1 MKSGDEIY
9 DVNKYTDDE
18 LYSVLDLVNPTD
30 RELEARLYHLINK
43 YKNMETDSG
52 DKLANFFNNIYARFF
67 ELVDDDGQPENSDKT
82 DENMEGTDIGGTQ
95 EKGGEKIELT
105 KNLEY
110 VRDPQS
116 INPLLKQTITRIIS
130 VDSQYRNNKKTTLST
145 NFSFNLS
152 DSMRDVVALRLHSI
166 QIPKT
171 WYTINKNYGANFFYL
186 KGNSPGIADGNY
198 DYKIAIKAGNYTAS
212 ELITT
217 VNTSITTL
225 KSTYTD
231 TSFGTTDIT
240 YNTYTGRSTLTLD
253 ITKIYNEPS
262 FSLYFPT
269 FSWHE
274 IESAVGTFT
283 TIPSILG
290 YNSTTD
296 VSNSVASIYVPNSV
310 YSMSNSNFSDSD
322 TFWLDSSNNYFKIIQ
337 YPGYADSN
345 YVYSYNDVSY
355 QTITITS
362 SLQVDASYNRTEL
375 VTNFNTQL
383 AASYDLS
390 GASIKLITITD
401 LSANNYGKYYY
412 KFTLPLN
419 PYTQTLTKDSKTV
432 ALFPQDNNL
441 WIGSGSCFKL
451 EKTSYELSDIKGE
464 SETSTSDFNVGNAVY
479 IYLKCKRSGYTESN
493 GFTKNSV
500 GIKITP
506 GTYALDAYIARIN
519 ADIAS
524 TGADNDNIFTLDS
537 NPELITTSFAVNAKS
552 EYKPRTRY
560 YLRKTFGTE
569 SYSIDA
575 SNYYFGST
583 LNMSLVD
590 YNFSSNSSSI
600 SGEILS
606 QSTYELPFDTTFF
619 VVKPYSTLDI
629 GNKNAAAYEVM
640 FTKSVYEYLVD
651 DPSYNLS
658 DSANPPFYNDS
669 DLKTIINYTIQYWQD
684 PILGIYPFSDTTVEF
699 GNYNSSS
706 GTIDI
711 SLNMV
716 INVELTT
723 KDYNVYYVDPSG
735 SWSNY
740 LDLDSSYNLESYMTY
755 DSRFGFSYSDIIG
768 TTVRFSNQITIT
780 SSNNTFYLKAT
791 GDGVYDTTGAN
802 TLTVVVDKG
811 TYTVDEIIDNIN
823 SKLASVSPGSLVQK
837 DSSGYVT
844 FRMNVNKVY
853 QTKDYRIVFYDPYSF
868 VKCVTGSS
876 SVQNTSWDSTI
887 GWILGFHTLTEYP
900 LGSSYIEVDANDSTL
915 QYYSGT
921 ESEYT
926 YNTSTNIAT
935 IMGDTNVNVN
945 LYNYFM
951 IILDDYA
958 QNHLNDGMVTIT
970 PAESNITP
978 SSYANRAT
986 YRCDP
991 ETGEQVF
998 YGTTNAGNKNTAKEV
1013 YSANQKLAARKAT
1026 AKIYSSGPFIQDIFA
1041 LIPLNVSGLAN
1052 GAVFTDTGSALNK
1065 QERWYFGPVN
1075 IRRMTVKLIN
1085 DRGEVVDLNGSNW
1098 SLSFQCDQLYQQKST
1113 K

>member
-1 MKSGDEIY
+1 MAAMKSGDEIY

-67 ELVDDDGQPENSDKT
+67 ELVDQEESTDGKKEKT
-82 DENMEGTDIGGTQ
+82 DENMEGTPSNNNGGNQ
-95 EKGGEKIELT
+95 EKGGEKIGLT
-105 KNLEY
+105 TSLEY

-130 VDSQYRNNKKTTLST
+130 VDSQYRNNKKTTLGT

-152 DSMRDVVALRLHSI
+152 DSLRDVVALRLHSI

-186 KGNSPGIADGNY
+186 KGNSPGINDGNH
-198 DYKIAIKAGNYTAS
+198 DYKIAVKAGNYTAT
-212 ELITT
+212 ELTTT
-217 VNTSITTL
+217 VSTSIATL

-231 TSFGTTDIT
+231 TSFGTSDIT
-240 YNTYTGRSTLTLD
+240 YNLYTGRATFTLD

-269 FSWHE
+269 FTWHE
-274 IESAVGTFT
+274 SETSLGTFT

-290 YNSTTD
+290 YNNTT
-296 VSNSVASIYVPNSV
+296 YVPNSA
-310 YSMSNSNFSDSD
+310 YSMSKSYADFSDNT
-322 TFWLDSSNNYFKIIQ
+322 TFWLTNDNNYFQIIQ
-337 YPGYADSN
+337 YPGYINSN
-345 YVYSYNDVSY
+345 YVYVYNDVSY

-362 SLQVDASYNRTEL
+362 SLSVDASYSRSDL
-375 VTNFNTQL
+375 FTNFNTQL
-383 AASYDLS
+383 LSSYDLS
-390 GASIKLITITD
+390 GASIELIEIAD
-401 LSANNYGKYYY
+401 ASAINYGYYYY

-419 PYTQTLTKDSKTV
+419 PYTQTLSKDSKTV
-432 ALFPQDNNL
+432 ALFPNDRNV
-441 WIGSGSCFKL
+441 WIGADSCFKL
-451 EKTSYELSDIKGE
+451 ETTIIELSDIKSE
-464 SETSTSDFNVGNAVY
+464 SKTSTSDFIVGSSVY

-493 GFTKNSV
+493 GFTKNTV
-500 GIKITP
+500 EIKITP
-506 GTYALDAYIARIN
+506 GSYALDAYIARIN
-519 ADIAS
+519 SDIAS
-524 TGADNDNIFTLDS
+524 ANSVNDNIFTLDS
-537 NPELITTSFAVNAKS
+537 NVDLITTSFAVNAKS

-569 SYSIDA
+569 AYSIDA
-575 SNYYFGST
+575 SDYYFGST
-583 LNMSLVD
+583 IDMSLVD
-590 YNFSSNSSSI
+590 YDFSSNSSSI
-600 SGEILS
+600 SGKILS
-606 QSTYELPFDTTFF
+606 QSTYYLPYETTFF
-619 VVKPYSTLDI
+619 VVKPYSILGL
-629 GNKNAAAYEVM
+629 GNKNAASYVIT
-640 FTKSVYEYLVD
+640 FTESVYNDL
-651 DPSYNLS
+651 SNNLS
-658 DSANPPFYNDS
+658 SSADPPYYNDI
-669 DLKTIINYTIQYWQD
+669 DLKTIINYTIQNWQD
-684 PILGIYPFSDTTVEF
+684 PILGIYPFSETTLEF
-699 GNYNSSS
+699 NGFSNGYINVV
-706 GTIDI
+706 
-711 SLNMV
+711 LNMV

-723 KDYNVYYVDPSG
+723 KDFDVYYVDTINN

-740 LDLDSSYNLESYMTY
+740 LYLDSSYNLESYMSY
-755 DSRFGFSYSDIIG
+755 DSRFDFNYSDIIMS
-768 TTVRFSNQITIT
+768 TVRYSNQITIT
-780 SSNNTFYLKAT
+780 SSNNTFYIKAT
-791 GDGVYDTTGAN
+791 GDGVYDSTGAN

-823 SKLASVSPGSLVQK
+823 SKLDSISPGSVVQK
-837 DSSGYVT
+837 EDSGYVSL
-844 FRMNVNKVY
+844 RMNVNKVFY
-853 QTKDYRIVFYDPYSF
+853 TNDYRIVFYDPYSF
-868 VKCVTGSS
+868 VKCVTGAS

-900 LGSSYIEVDANDSTL
+900 LGPSYIEIDENDSTI
-915 QYYSGT
+915 QYYSET
-921 ESEYT
+921 QSEYT

-935 IMGDTNVNVN
+935 LMGDTNVNVN

-978 SSYANRAT
+978 SSYANRST

-1013 YSANQKLAARKAT
+1013 YSANQKLTARKAT
-1026 AKIYSSGPFIQDIFA
+1026 AKIYSNGPFIQDIFA

-1075 IRRMTVKLIN
+1075 ISRMTLKLIN

-1113 K
+1113 N

>member
-1 MKSGDEIY
+1 MAAMKSGDEIY

-67 ELVDDDGQPENSDKT
+67 ELVDEDDDDAQNDANNDKT
-82 DENMEGTDIGGTQ
+82 DENMEGTTSTTQ
-95 EKGGEKIELT
+95 DKGGEKIALT
-105 KNLEY
+105 TSLEY

-217 VNTSITTL
+217 INTSITTL

-231 TSFGTTDIT
+231 TSFGTTEIT
-240 YNTYTGRSTLTLD
+240 YNSYTGRSTITLD

-269 FSWHE
+269 FTWHE
-274 IESAVGTFT
+274 SESAVGTFT

-290 YNSTTD
+290 YNSSTY
-296 VSNSVASIYVPNSV
+296 IPNSV
-310 YSMSNSNFSDSD
+310 YSMSHSNFSDSD
-322 TFWLDSSNNYFKIIQ
+322 TFWLDTSNNYFRVIQ
-337 YPGYADSN
+337 YPGYTDSN

-362 SLQVDASYNRTEL
+362 SLSVDASYTRTEL
-375 VTNFNTQL
+375 FTDFNTQL
-383 AASYDLS
+383 AAASNLS
-390 GASIKLITITD
+390 GASITLIEITD
-401 LSANNYGKYYY
+401 ASAINYGNYYY

-419 PYTQTLTKDSKTV
+419 PYTQTLTKDSKTL
-432 ALFPQDNNL
+432 ALFPDDSAL
-441 WIGSGSCFKL
+441 WVGTSSCFKL
-451 EKTSYELSDIKGE
+451 ETSSYELSNIKGE
-464 SETSTSDFNVGNAVY
+464 SQTSISDFTVGNAVY

-506 GTYALDAYIARIN
+506 GTYALDEYIAQIN
-519 ADIAS
+519 SDIANA
-524 TGADNDNIFTLDS
+524 GLENDNIFTLDS

-560 YLRKTFGTE
+560 YLNKTFGTE

-583 LNMSLVD
+583 LDMSLVD
-590 YNFSSNSSSI
+590 YNFSENPSSI
-600 SGEILS
+600 SGQILS
-606 QSTYELPFDTTFF
+606 QSTYELPYDTTFF
-619 VVKPYSTLDI
+619 VVKPYTILGL
-629 GNKNAAAYEVM
+629 GNKNAASYVVT
-640 FTKSVYEYLVD
+640 FTESVYND
-651 DPSYNLS
+651 ISNNLS
-658 DSANPPFYNDS
+658 SSANPPYYNDS

-684 PILGIYPFSDTTVEF
+684 PILEIYPFSETTVEF
-699 GNYNSSS
+699 GNYNSST
-706 GTIDI
+706 GTIDV

-723 KDYNVYYVDPSG
+723 KDYNVYYVDANNN

-740 LDLDSSYNLESYMTY
+740 LYLSSSYILENYMTY

-768 TTVRFSNQITIT
+768 TTVRYSNQITIT

-823 SKLASVSPGSLVQK
+823 SKLDSVSPGSLVQK
-837 DSSGYVT
+837 DSSGYVS

-853 QTKDYRIVFYDPYSF
+853 YTNDYRIVFYDPYSF

-951 IILDDYA
+951 IVLDDYA

-1041 LIPLNVSGLAN
+1041 LLPLNVSGLAN

-1075 IRRMTVKLIN
+1075 ISRMTVKLIN

>member
-1 MKSGDEIY
+1 MAAMKSGDEIY

-67 ELVDDDGQPENSDKT
+67 ELVDDDDGQPEQSDKT
-82 DENMEGTDIGGTQ
+82 DENMEGTTSTTQ
-95 EKGGEKIELT
+95 DKGGEKIALT
-105 KNLEY
+105 TSLEY

-186 KGNSPGIADGNY
+186 KGNSAGIADGNY

-217 VNTSITTL
+217 INTSITTL

-231 TSFGTTDIT
+231 TSFGTTEIT
-240 YNTYTGRSTLTLD
+240 YNSYTGRSTIRLD

-269 FSWHE
+269 FTWHE
-274 IESAVGTFT
+274 SESAVGTFT

-290 YNSTTD
+290 YNST
-296 VSNSVASIYVPNSV
+296 IYVPNSV
-310 YSMSNSNFSDSD
+310 YSTSASDFSGGEM
-322 TFWLDSSNNYFKIIQ
+322 FWLDSSNNYFQVIQ
-337 YPGYADSN
+337 YPGYTDSN

-355 QTITITS
+355 QTITIRS
-362 SLQVDASYNRTEL
+362 SLSVDASYSRSEL
-375 VTNFNTQL
+375 VTDFTTQV
-383 AASYDLS
+383 AASSNLS
-390 GASIKLITITD
+390 GASIELIEITD
-401 LSANNYGKYYY
+401 ASAINYGNYYY

-419 PYTQTLTKDSKTV
+419 PYTQTLSKDSKTV

-441 WIGSGSCFKL
+441 WVGSSSCFKL
-451 EKTSYELSDIKGE
+451 ETTSYELSDIKGE
-464 SETSTSDFNVGNAVY
+464 SQTSTSDFTVGNAVY

-506 GTYALDAYIARIN
+506 GTYALDEYIAQIN
-519 ADIAS
+519 SDIAS

-537 NPELITTSFAVNAKS
+537 NTDLITTSFAVNAKS

-560 YLRKTFGTE
+560 YLNKTFSTE

-575 SNYYFGST
+575 SSYYFGST

-606 QSTYELPFDTTFF
+606 QSTYELPYNTTFF
-619 VVKPYSTLDI
+619 VVKPYTILGL
-629 GNKNAAAYEVM
+629 GNKNAASYVVQ
-640 FTKSVYEYLVD
+640 FTQSVYND
-651 DPSYNLS
+651 ISNNLS
-658 DSANPPFYNDS
+658 SSANPPYYNDS
-669 DLKTIINYTIQYWQD
+669 DLKTILNYTIQHWQD
-684 PILGIYPFSDTTVEF
+684 PILGIYPFSETTVEF
-699 GNYNSSS
+699 GNYNSST
-706 GTIDI
+706 GTIDV

-723 KDYNVYYVDPSG
+723 KDYNVYYVDPNNN

-740 LDLDSSYNLESYMTY
+740 LYLSSSYILENYMTY

-768 TTVRFSNQITIT
+768 TTVRYSNQITIT

-853 QTKDYRIVFYDPYSF
+853 YTNDYRIVFYDPYSF

-951 IILDDYA
+951 IVLDDYA

-1041 LIPLNVSGLAN
+1041 LLPLNVSGLAN

-1075 IRRMTVKLIN
+1075 ISRMTVKLIN

>member
-1 MKSGDEIY
+1 MATMKSGDEIY

-67 ELVDDDGQPENSDKT
+67 ELVVEDDDGAQNDGNNDKT
-82 DENMEGTDIGGTQ
+82 DENMESTSTQ
-95 EKGGEKIELT
+95 DNGGEKIALT
-105 KNLEY
+105 TNMEY

-130 VDSQYRNNKKTTLST
+130 VDSQYRNNKKTTLAT

-152 DSMRDVVALRLHSI
+152 DSLRDVVALRLHSI

-186 KGNSPGIADGNY
+186 KGNSPGIDDGNH
-198 DYKIAIKAGNYTAS
+198 DYKISVKAGNYTAS
-212 ELITT
+212 ELNTT
-217 VNTSITTL
+217 VSTAISTL

-240 YNTYTGRSTLTLD
+240 YNTYTGRATFTLD

-269 FSWHE
+269 FTWHE
-274 IESAVGTFT
+274 SESDVGTFT

-290 YNSTTD
+290 YNSTT
-296 VSNSVASIYVPNSV
+296 YVPNSA
-310 YSMSNSNFSDSD
+310 YSMSDSNFSDSE
-322 TFWLDSSNNYFKIIQ
+322 TFWLTSSNNYFRIIQ

-345 YVYSYNDVSY
+345 YVYAYNDVSY

-362 SLQVDASYNRTEL
+362 SLAVDASYSRSDLFTD
-375 VTNFNTQL
+375 FNTQL
-383 AASYDLS
+383 AAASNLS
-390 GASIKLITITD
+390 GASIELIDITD
-401 LSANNYGKYYY
+401 VSAINYGYYYY

-432 ALFPQDNNL
+432 ALFPEDSNV
-441 WIGSGSCFKL
+441 WIGSESCFKL
-451 EKTSYELSDIKGE
+451 ETTTIELSDIKGE
-464 SETSTSDFNVGNAVY
+464 SETSTSDFIVGNTVY
-479 IYLKCKRSGYTESN
+479 IYLKCKRSGYTESD

-506 GTYALDAYIARIN
+506 GTYALDEYIAQIN
-519 ADIAS
+519 SDIAS
-524 TGADNDNIFTLDS
+524 AGLDNDNIFTLDS
-537 NPELITTSFAVNAKS
+537 NTDLITTSFAVNAKS

-560 YLRKTFGTE
+560 YLNKTFSTE

-590 YNFSSNSSSI
+590 YNFSDNTSTSSI
-600 SGEILS
+600 SGKISS
-606 QSTYELPFDTTFF
+606 QSTYYLPYETTFF
-619 VVKPYSTLDI
+619 VIKPHTYLGL
-629 GNKNAAAYEVM
+629 GNKNAASYVVK
-640 FTKSVYEYLVD
+640 FTASVYENLVE

-658 DSANPPFYNDS
+658 NDEPSYYNDS
-669 DLKTIINYTIQYWQD
+669 DLKTIINYTITHWQD
-684 PILGIYPFSDTTVEF
+684 PILGIYPFSETTVEF
-699 GNYNSSS
+699 GDYSPST
-706 GTIDI
+706 GTIDV

-723 KDYNVYYVDPSG
+723 KDYIVYYYDPSS
-735 SWSNY
+735 SWSDY
-740 LDLDSSYNLESYMTY
+740 LYLDSSYNLENYMSY
-755 DSRFGFSYSDIIG
+755 DSRFEFDYADI
-768 TTVRFSNQITIT
+768 TMSTVRYSNQITIT
-780 SSNNTFYLKAT
+780 SSNNTFYIKAT
-791 GDGVYDTTGAN
+791 GDGVYDSTGAN

-811 TYTVDEIIDNIN
+811 TYTVDEIIVNIN
-823 SKLASVSPGSLVQK
+823 SKLDSVSPGSLVQK
-837 DSSGYVT
+837 YSSGYVS
-844 FRMNVNKVY
+844 FRMNVNKVFY
-853 QTKDYRIVFYDPYSF
+853 TNDYRLVFYDPYSF
-868 VKCVTGSS
+868 VKCITGSS

-900 LGSSYIEVDANDSTL
+900 LGSSYIEVDSNDSTL
-915 QYYSGT
+915 QYYSET

-978 SSYANRAT
+978 SSYANRST

-991 ETGEQVF
+991 ETGEQIF

-1026 AKIYSSGPFIQDIFA
+1026 SKIYSSGPFIQDIFA

-1052 GAVFTDTGSALNK
+1052 GSIFTDTGSALNK

-1075 IRRMTVKLIN
+1075 ISRMTVKLIN

>member
-1 MKSGDEIY
+1 MAAMKSGDEIY

-67 ELVDDDGQPENSDKT
+67 ELVVDDSQNDGNNDKT
-82 DENMEGTDIGGTQ
+82 DENMESTNNSTQ
-95 EKGGEKIELT
+95 DKGGEKIALT
-105 KNLEY
+105 TSIEY

-130 VDSQYRNNKKTTLST
+130 VDSQYRNNKKTTLGT

-152 DSMRDVVALRLHSI
+152 DSLRDVVALRLHSI

-186 KGNSPGIADGNY
+186 KGNSPGINDGNY
-198 DYKIAIKAGNYTAS
+198 DYKIAIKPGNYTAS
-212 ELITT
+212 ELNTT
-217 VNTSITTL
+217 VSTAISTL

-240 YNTYTGRSTLTLD
+240 YNTYTGRSTFTLD

-262 FSLYFPT
+262 FSLDFPT
-269 FSWHE
+269 FTWHE
-274 IESAVGTFT
+274 SESEVGAFT
-283 TIPSILG
+283 TIPAILG
-290 YNSTTD
+290 YNRDT
-296 VSNSVASIYVPNSV
+296 YVPNSA
-310 YSMSNSNFSDSD
+310 YSMRYANFSDSD
-322 TFWLDSSNNYFKIIQ
+322 TFWLTSSNNYFKIIQ
-337 YPGYADSN
+337 YPGYTNSN
-345 YVYSYNDVSY
+345 YVYAYNDVSY

-362 SLQVDASYNRTEL
+362 SLNVDASYSRSDLFTD
-375 VTNFNTQL
+375 FNTQL
-383 AASYDLS
+383 AAASNLS
-390 GASIKLITITD
+390 GASIELMTITD
-401 LSANNYGKYYY
+401 ASAINPGYYYY

-432 ALFPQDNNL
+432 ALFPEDSNV
-441 WIGSGSCFKL
+441 WIGSESCFKL
-451 EKTSYELSDIKGE
+451 ESATIELSDIKGE
-464 SETSTSDFNVGNAVY
+464 SETSTSDFTVGNAVY
-479 IYLKCKRSGYTESN
+479 IYLKCKRSGYTELDD

-506 GTYALDAYIARIN
+506 GTYALDAYIAQIN
-519 ADIAS
+519 SDIS
-524 TGADNDNIFTLDS
+524 NNNDDGIFTLDS
-537 NPELITTSFAVNAKS
+537 NTDLITTSFAVNAKS

-569 SYSIDA
+569 SYSIDTFDNCGNA
-575 SNYYFGST
+575 YYFGST
-583 LNMSLVD
+583 LDMSLVD
-590 YNFSSNSSSI
+590 YNFSENPSSI
-600 SGEILS
+600 SGKILS
-606 QSTYELPFDTTFF
+606 QSTYELPFDTVFF
-619 VVKPYSTLDI
+619 KVKPYTILGL

-640 FTKSVYEYLVD
+640 FTESVYND
-651 DPSYNLS
+651 ISHNLS
-658 DSANPPFYNDS
+658 ESANANPPFYNDS
-669 DLKTIINYTIQYWQD
+669 DLKYIFNYTITHWQD
-684 PILGIYPFSDTTVEF
+684 PILGIYPFSDTTVKF
-699 GNYNSSS
+699 GNYSATA

-723 KDYNVYYVDPSG
+723 KDYIVKYVDPSN
-735 SWSNY
+735 SWYNY
-740 LDLDSSYNLESYMTY
+740 LYLDSSYNLESYMSY
-755 DSRFGFSYSDIIG
+755 DSRFDFSYSDIIMS
-768 TTVRFSNQITIT
+768 TVRFSNQITIT
-780 SSNNTFYLKAT
+780 SSNNTFYIKAT
-791 GDGVYDTTGAN
+791 GDGVYDSTDAN

-811 TYTVDEIIDNIN
+811 TYTVDEIIVNIN
-823 SKLASVSPGSLVQK
+823 SKLATVSPGSLVQK
-837 DSSGYVT
+837 DSSGNVS

-853 QTKDYRIVFYDPYSF
+853 YTKDYRLVFYDPYSF
-868 VKCVTGSS
+868 VKCITGSS

-900 LGSSYIEVDANDSTL
+900 LGSSYIEVDSNDSSV

-1052 GAVFTDTGSALNK
+1052 GAIFTDTGSALNK

-1075 IRRMTVKLIN
+1075 ISRMTVKLIN

>member
-1 MKSGDEIY
+1 MAAMKSGDEIY

-52 DKLANFFNNIYARFF
+52 DKLANFYNNIYARFF
-67 ELVDDDGQPENSDKT
+67 ELVDEEDPNDEYNDKT
-82 DENMEGTDIGGTQ
+82 DENMEGTNSSTQ
-95 EKGGEKIELT
+95 DKGGEKIALT
-105 KNLEY
+105 TNLDY

-130 VDSQYRNNKKTTLST
+130 VDSQYRNNKKTTLATS
-145 NFSFNLS
+145 FSFNLS
-152 DSMRDVVALRLHSI
+152 DSLRDVVALRLHSI

-186 KGNSPGIADGNY
+186 KGNSPGIDDGNH

-212 ELITT
+212 ELNTT
-217 VNTSITTL
+217 VSTAISTL

-231 TSFGTTDIT
+231 TNFGTTDIT
-240 YNTYTGRSTLTLD
+240 YNTYTGRATFTLD

-269 FSWHE
+269 FTWHE
-274 IESAVGTFT
+274 SESSVGTFT
-283 TIPSILG
+283 TIPAILG
-290 YNSTTD
+290 YNKTT
-296 VSNSVASIYVPNSV
+296 YVPNSA
-310 YSMSNSNFSDSD
+310 YSMSKPYADFSDNT
-322 TFWLDSSNNYFKIIQ
+322 TFWLTSSNNYFQIIQ
-337 YPGYADSN
+337 YPGYTDSN
-345 YVYSYNDVSY
+345 YVYAYNDVSY

-362 SLQVDASYNRTEL
+362 SLQVDASYNRSDL
-375 VTNFNTQL
+375 FTNFNTQL
-383 AASYDLS
+383 SASSDLS
-390 GASIKLITITD
+390 GASIELIEITD
-401 LSANNYGKYYY
+401 VSAINYGYYYY

-419 PYTQTLTKDSKTV
+419 PFTQTLSKDSKTV
-432 ALFPQDNNL
+432 AVCPQDNNL
-441 WIGSGSCFKL
+441 WIGSESCFKL
-451 EKTSYELSDIKGE
+451 ESGTIELSDIKGE
-464 SETSTSDFNVGNAVY
+464 SETSTSDFTVGNAVY
-479 IYLKCKRSGYTESN
+479 IYLKCKRSGYTESS

-506 GTYALDAYIARIN
+506 GTYALDEYIAQIN
-519 ADIAS
+519 TDIANA
-524 TGADNDNIFTLDS
+524 GLENDNIFTLDS
-537 NPELITTSFAVNAKS
+537 NPDLITTSFAVNAKS

-590 YNFSSNSSSI
+590 YNFSENPSSI
-600 SGEILS
+600 SGQILS
-606 QSTYELPFDTTFF
+606 QSTYELPYDTTFF
-619 VVKPYSTLDI
+619 VVKPYTILGL
-629 GNKNAAAYEVM
+629 GNKNAASFVVK
-640 FTKSVYEYLVD
+640 FTESVYND
-651 DPSYNLS
+651 ISHNLS
-658 DSANPPFYNDS
+658 SSANPPFYNDS
-669 DLKTIINYTIQYWQD
+669 DLKTILNYTIQHWQD
-684 PILGIYPFSDTTVEF
+684 PILGIYPFSETTVDF

-711 SLNMV
+711 ILNMV

-723 KDYNVYYVDPSG
+723 KDYIVYYVDTAN

-740 LDLDSSYNLESYMTY
+740 LYLLSSYNLENYMTY
-755 DSRFGFSYSDIIG
+755 DSRFDFNYSDII
-768 TTVRFSNQITIT
+768 TSTVRFSNQITIT
-780 SSNNTFYLKAT
+780 SDNNTFYIKAT

-811 TYTVDEIIDNIN
+811 TYTVDEIIVNIN

-837 DSSGYVT
+837 DSSGNVY

-853 QTKDYRIVFYDPYSF
+853 YTKDYRLVFYDPYSF
-868 VKCVTGSS
+868 VKCITGSS

-900 LGSSYIEVDANDSTL
+900 LGSSYIEVDSNDSTL
-915 QYYSGT
+915 QYYSET

-1052 GAVFTDTGSALNK
+1052 GAIFTDTGSALNK

-1075 IRRMTVKLIN
+1075 ISRMTVKLIN

>member
-67 ELVDDDGQPENSDKT
+67 ELVVEDDDGAQNDGNNDKT
-82 DENMEGTDIGGTQ
+82 DENMESTSTQ
-95 EKGGEKIELT
+95 DNGGEKIALT
-105 KNLEY
+105 TNMEY

-130 VDSQYRNNKKTTLST
+130 VDSQYRNNKKTTLAT

-152 DSMRDVVALRLHSI
+152 DSLRDVVALRLHSI

-186 KGNSPGIADGNY
+186 KGNSPGIDDGNH
-198 DYKIAIKAGNYTAS
+198 DYKISVKAGNYTAS
-212 ELITT
+212 ELNTT
-217 VNTSITTL
+217 VSTAISTL

-240 YNTYTGRSTLTLD
+240 YNTYTGRATFTLD

-269 FSWHE
+269 FTWHE
-274 IESAVGTFT
+274 SESDVGTFT

-290 YNSTTD
+290 YNSTT
-296 VSNSVASIYVPNSV
+296 YVPNSA
-310 YSMSNSNFSDSD
+310 YSMSDSNFSDSE
-322 TFWLDSSNNYFKIIQ
+322 TFWLTSSNNYFRIIQ

-345 YVYSYNDVSY
+345 YVYAYNDVSY

-362 SLQVDASYNRTEL
+362 SLAVDASYSRSDLFTD
-375 VTNFNTQL
+375 FNTQL
-383 AASYDLS
+383 AAASNLS
-390 GASIKLITITD
+390 GASIELIDITD
-401 LSANNYGKYYY
+401 VSAINYGYYYY

-432 ALFPQDNNL
+432 ALFPEDSNV
-441 WIGSGSCFKL
+441 WIGSESCFKL
-451 EKTSYELSDIKGE
+451 ETTTIELSDIKGE
-464 SETSTSDFNVGNAVY
+464 SETSTSDFIVGNTVY
-479 IYLKCKRSGYTESN
+479 IYLKCKRSGYTESD

-506 GTYALDAYIARIN
+506 GTYALDEYIAQIN
-519 ADIAS
+519 SDIAS
-524 TGADNDNIFTLDS
+524 AGLDNDNIFTLDS
-537 NPELITTSFAVNAKS
+537 NTDLITTSFAVNAKS

-560 YLRKTFGTE
+560 YLNKTFSTE

-590 YNFSSNSSSI
+590 YNFSDNTSAI
-600 SGEILS
+600 SGKISS
-606 QSTYELPFDTTFF
+606 QSTYYLPYETTFF
-619 VVKPYSTLDI
+619 VIKPHTYLGL
-629 GNKNAAAYEVM
+629 GNKNAASYEVT
-640 FTKSVYEYLVD
+640 FTESVYTNLLN

-658 DSANPPFYNDS
+658 NDEPSYYNDS
-669 DLKTIINYTIQYWQD
+669 DLKTIINYTITHWQD
-684 PILGIYPFSDTTVEF
+684 PILGIYPFSETTVEF
-699 GNYNSSS
+699 GDYSPST
-706 GTIDI
+706 GTIDV

-723 KDYNVYYVDPSG
+723 KDYIVYYYDPSS
-735 SWSNY
+735 SWSDY
-740 LDLDSSYNLESYMTY
+740 LYLDSSYNLENYMSY
-755 DSRFGFSYSDIIG
+755 DSRFEFDYADI
-768 TTVRFSNQITIT
+768 TMSTVRYSNQITIT
-780 SSNNTFYLKAT
+780 SSNNTFYIKAT
-791 GDGVYDTTGAN
+791 GDGVYDSTGAN

-811 TYTVDEIIDNIN
+811 TYTVDEIIVNIN
-823 SKLASVSPGSLVQK
+823 SKLDSVSPGSLVQK
-837 DSSGYVT
+837 YSSGYVS
-844 FRMNVNKVY
+844 FRMNVNKVFY
-853 QTKDYRIVFYDPYSF
+853 TNDYRLVFYDPYSF
-868 VKCVTGSS
+868 VKCITGSS

-900 LGSSYIEVDANDSTL
+900 LGSSYIEVDSNDSTL
-915 QYYSGT
+915 QYYSET

-978 SSYANRAT
+978 SSYANRST

-991 ETGEQVF
+991 ETGEQIF

-1026 AKIYSSGPFIQDIFA
+1026 SKIYSSGPFIQDIFA

-1052 GAVFTDTGSALNK
+1052 GSIFTDTGSALNK

-1075 IRRMTVKLIN
+1075 ISRMTVKLIN